1 MKKRFCIL
9 ICVIVIIS
17 IIGVVSTICLKNAN
31 EYNVK
36 SYITDDI
43 RNNCKD
49 LYADLCLAYE
59 YTPQVVTSYA
69 DNIVLATVISIDS
82 MNPSEGLFGT
92 TNGKILIQESLKG
105 NLEEG
110 QVVQYLKNGGIMTM
124 EDWEKN
130 QPQASIDKRNYLR
143 QQSNVE
149 KSEEYVNICLS
160 DDIEIHEGYTYLIN
174 LKKLDDR
181 YEMVGLGQGLR
192 EVNINYTSR
201 VSYNGLDTNTLKIK
215 NNKTNEFESLQ
226 LYINTYINNNE
237 KE

>member
-181 YEMVGLGQGLR
+181 YEIVGLGQGLR

-237 KE
+237 VE

>member
-1 MKKRFCIL
+1 
-9 ICVIVIIS
+9 
-17 IIGVVSTICLKNAN
+17 
-31 EYNVK
+31 
-36 SYITDDI
+36 
-43 RNNCKD
+43 
-49 LYADLCLAYE
+49 
-59 YTPQVVTSYA
+59 
-69 DNIVLATVISIDS
+69 
-82 MNPSEGLFGT
+82 MNPDEGLFGT
-92 TNGKILIQESLKG
+92 TNGKILIQQNLKG
-105 NLEEG
+105 NLQEG
-110 QVVQYLKNGGIMTM
+110 QVVQYLKNGGVMKM

-143 QQSNVE
+143 QQSNAKE
-149 KSEEYVNICLS
+149 SDGYINICLS

-181 YEMVGLGQGLR
+181 YEIVGLGQGLR

-201 VSYNGLDTNTLKIK
+201 VSCNVLDTNTLKIK